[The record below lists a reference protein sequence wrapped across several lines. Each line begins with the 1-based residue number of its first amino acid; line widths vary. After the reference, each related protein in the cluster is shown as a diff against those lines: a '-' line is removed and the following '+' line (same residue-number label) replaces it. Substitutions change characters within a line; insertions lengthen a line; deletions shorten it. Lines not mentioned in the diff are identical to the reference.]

1 MLGYKSFRVRPIG
14 IGGPPDDS
22 SPPDLVELSR
32 AVIDGPE
39 TMAVDKGY
47 MVTTT
52 VSYPVTGTI
61 SVPIAYTWRASGEL
75 PFSVTAPSIRSA
87 AIITW
92 PTPGIKAIT
101 VTAENADSWVTANY
115 TVTVREGWWV
125 YLPLVLRNTGSR

>member
-1 MLGYKSFRVRPIG
+1 MRPIG

-61 SVPIAYTWRASGEL
+61 SVPITYTWQASGET
-75 PFSVTAPSIRSA
+75 PFSMTAVSIRSA